1 MKNLA
6 LLLLLVWMPTLAS
19 AQVLYGT
26 LVGNVTDQTGAPI
39 PSAKVEALNTLTGQL
54 KSAATDDRGAYFFND
69 LQTGTYKV
77 TIASPAFG
85 KMQQDNLRVNAN
97 TTVRFD
103 AAMSVAGVNES
114 VTVAD
119 NASVLK
125 TDKADVSAQLSRQQV
140 TELPIGAGRNFQ
152 NLYRTIPGFS
162 PPADAH
168 SDAGNPQRSLISNV
182 NGVSYSNSNTK
193 LDGAVISYPWLP
205 HITAYIPPAEAIET
219 VNIVTNA
226 YDAEQGMAGGAVVN
240 VQIKSGTND
249 FHGSGH
255 IFHTNSKMKA
265 RPFFFFENRLPKNI
279 LNQWGGTFGGPI
291 VKNKLFFFANWERTT
306 RRQYA
311 FAFRTV
317 PTDALK
323 AGDFSG
329 TGVTVHDPT
338 SVAPSANGVGRLPF
352 PNNRIPVSSFDPASR
367 TLLGLV
373 PAPNQSL
380 TINNNYLATGTYAFN
395 RDNADFKVNYN
406 ATEKASM
413 FVRYSYSPS
422 NIFDPPSLGAVGG
435 DALNGGQPGTAPGL
449 IQTASV
455 GGTYTLSAR
464 LLFDGNIG
472 FTRQRLGAQNVDIDK
487 NYGLDDLKIPGT
499 NGAERLQG
507 GYPRFNISGFSALGN
522 PNVSNP
528 FLFRDHQY
536 TVTANLG
543 YVRGAHSFRFGYDYQ
558 YLTINHFQPQ
568 AAFGPR
574 GGFNFTGGLTAL
586 NGGAAPNLYNGFA
599 DFTLGIAQAL
609 GKDVQ
614 YLNPAT
620 VRMPSHGFYARDQWQ
635 VNRKLTVNYGVRYEI
650 YPFGK
655 RDHTGFGRYDVA
667 TDRVIVGGLGG
678 NPTNSGVDVGKGQ
691 WAPRLGVSYRLNDK
705 TVIRAGFGLSVDPN
719 SFRQMRDAYPA
730 TISSQFSGATPFQA
744 AGTLRTGIPIVQ
756 GPDLSSPT
764 LILPPSLQTT
774 TYPLKIDRGYI
785 RSYNI
790 TIQREV
796 GAGVNIQAG
805 YVTTKSIR
813 QFNNLNLNWSP
824 PGGGN
829 AGRQLFGTVGRIG
842 TINFYTPFKDSNY
855 DSLQTTVVKRF
866 ASSASNIGVAYT
878 WSKAINYADNSES
891 SITWNQVSIHERNRA
906 LAGYDR
912 PHNVAVYGNYEVPFG
927 RGQKYLTSGLGGK
940 LMGGWQLNGIFTA
953 ASGTPFTVGS
963 NGASLNAV
971 GNAQT
976 ADQVKSVVDKPKAVG
991 RGVSWFDPTA
1001 FAPITSVR
1009 YGSTGR
1015 NLLRGPGRLNMDA
1028 SVFRN
1033 FKLKE
1038 KVTMQFRFEAFNVSN
1053 TPQFGGP
1060 GTDASSPTRNA
1071 DGSIRALNN
1080 FTEVTSAVNER
1091 QLRFAFKFFF

>member
-1 MKNLA
+1 MKNFLIVVLLA
-6 LLLLLVWMPTLAS
+6 LVPTIAP

-39 PSAKVEALNTLTGQL
+39 PNARVEAFNTSNGQL
-54 KSAATDDRGAYFFND
+54 KSATTDDRGAYFFND

-77 TIASPAFG
+77 TIASAAFG
-85 KMQQDNLRVNAN
+85 KMQQDNMRINAN

-103 AAMSVAGVNES
+103 AAMSVAAVNDS

-125 TDKADVSAQLSRQQV
+125 TDKADVSAQLARQQI
-140 TELPIGAGRNFQ
+140 TDLPIGAGRNFQ
-152 NLYRTIPGFS
+152 NLYKTIPGFS

-168 SDAGNPQRSLISNV
+168 SDAGNPQRSMVSNV

-219 VNIVTNA
+219 VNIVTNS

-255 IFHTNSKMKA
+255 WFHTNSAMKA

-279 LNQWGGTFGGPI
+279 FNQWGGTFGGPI
-291 VKNKLFFFANWERTT
+291 KKNKLFFFANWERTT

-317 PTDALK
+317 PTGVLK
-323 AGDFSG
+323 GGDFSATGVNIFDPG
-329 TGVTVHDPT
+329 TGN
-338 SVAPSANGVGRLPF
+338 ANGTAREVF
-352 PNNRIPVSSFDPASR
+352 PGNRIPLSRFDPAAR
-367 TLLGLV
+367 TMLGLA
-373 PAPNQSL
+373 PAPNQAL
-380 TINNNYLATGTYAFN
+380 TINNNYLATGTYKFN

-406 ATEKASM
+406 PTDKSSL

-422 NIFDPPSLGAVGG
+422 DIFDPPSLGAAGG
-435 DALNGGQPGTAPGL
+435 DALAGGQPGSAPGL
-449 IQTASV
+449 IQTASI

-464 LLFDGNIG
+464 LLFDGNVG

-499 NGAERLQG
+499 NGADRLQG

-528 FLFRDHQY
+528 FLFRDQQY

-586 NGGAAPNLYNGFA
+586 NGGAAPNLYNGLA
-599 DFTLGIAQAL
+599 DFSLGLAQAM

-620 VRMPSHGFYARDQWQ
+620 VRMPSHGLYARDQWQ
-635 VNRKLTVNYGVRYEI
+635 VSRKFTLNYGIRYEV

-667 TDRVIVGGLGG
+667 TDRVIIGGLGS
-678 NPTNSGVDVGKGQ
+678 NPANSGVDAGHGQ
-691 WAPRLGVSYRLNDK
+691 FAPRLGGAYRLNEK
-705 TVIRAGFGLSVDPN
+705 TVIRAGFGISIDPN
-719 SFRQMRDAYPA
+719 NFRQMRDAYPA
-730 TISSQFSGATPFQA
+730 TISSQFSGASSFQA
-744 AGTLRTGIPIVQ
+744 YGSLRTGIPIVQ

-764 LILPPSLQTT
+764 LILPPALQTT
-774 TYPLKIDRGYI
+774 TYPLKINRGYI

-805 YVTTKSIR
+805 YVTTKSVR
-813 QFNNLNLNWSP
+813 QFSNLNLNWSP

-855 DSLQTTVVKRF
+855 DSLQSTIVKRF
-866 ASSASNIGVAYT
+866 SGSASNIGVAYT
-878 WSKAINYADNSES
+878 WSKAINFADNSENGL
-891 SITWNQVSIHERNRA
+891 TWNQVSIYDRNRA

-912 PHNVAVYGNYEVPFG
+912 THNLSVYGNYELPFG
-927 RGQKYLTSGLGGK
+927 KGQAHVTSGIGSK
-940 LMGGWQLNGIFTA
+940 LLGGWQLNGLFTA
-953 ASGTPFTVGS
+953 QSGTPFTVGS

-971 GNAQT
+971 SNTQT
-976 ADQVKSVVDKPKAVG
+976 ADQVKSTVDKIYGVG
-991 RGVSWFDPTA
+991 RGASWFDPYA
-1001 FAPITSVR
+1001 FAPVTRVG

-1015 NLLRGPGRLNMDA
+1015 NLIRGPGRVNLDA

-1033 FKLKE
+1033 FKVKE
-1038 KVTMQFRFEAFNVSN
+1038 KVTMQFRMEAFGVTN
-1053 TPQFGGP
+1053 TPQFGNP
-1060 GTDASSPTRNA
+1060 GADASTPTRNA
-1071 DGSIRALNN
+1071 DGTIRALNN
-1080 FTEVTSAVNER
+1080 YTEVSSAIGER
-1091 QLRFAFKFFF
+1091 QLRFAVKILF

>member
-1 MKNLA
+1 MRNLA
-6 LLLLLVWMPTLAS
+6 LLLLLSWMPTLAS

-26 LVGNVTDQTGAPI
+26 LLGNVTDQTGAPI
-39 PSAKVEALNTLTGQL
+39 PNAKVEALNTLTGQL
-54 KSAATDDRGAYFFND
+54 KSSATDDRGAYFFND

-85 KMQQDNLRVNAN
+85 KMQQDNLRINAN

-114 VTVAD
+114 VTVAAT
-119 NASVLK
+119 ASVLK

-140 TELPIGAGRNFQ
+140 TDLPMGAGRNFQ
-152 NLYRTIPGFS
+152 SLYRTIPGFS
-162 PPADAH
+162 PPAEAH
-168 SDAGNPQRSLISNV
+168 SDAGNPQRSLVSNV
-182 NGVSYSNSNTK
+182 NGVSFSNSNTK

-255 IFHTNSKMKA
+255 WFHTNSKMRA

-291 VKNKLFFFANWERTT
+291 KKNKLFFFANWERTT
-306 RRQYA
+306 RRQFA

-323 AGDFSG
+323 AGNFDGS
-329 TGVTVHDPT
+329 GVTVFDPST
-338 SVAPSANGVGRLPF
+338 GTATGTGRTPF
-352 PNNRIPVSSFDPASR
+352 PNNRIPVSSFDSASR

-373 PAPNQSL
+373 PAPNQPG
-380 TINNNYLATGTYAFN
+380 TINSNFLATGTYAFN

-406 ATEKASM
+406 PTEKASM

-435 DALNGGQPGTAPGL
+435 DALTGGQPGTAPGL
-449 IQTASV
+449 VQTASV

-464 LLFDGNIG
+464 MLFDGNVG
-472 FTRQRLGAQNVDIDK
+472 FTRQRLGAQNVDIDR
-487 NYGLDDLKIPGT
+487 NFGLDDLKIPGT
-499 NGAERLQG
+499 NGSDRLQG
-507 GYPRFNISGFSALGN
+507 GYPRFNIVGFSALGN

-528 FLFRDHQY
+528 FLFRDHQF

-543 YVRGAHSFRFGYDYQ
+543 YIRGAHSFRFGYDYQ

-574 GGFNFTGGLTAL
+574 GGFNFNGQLTAL
-586 NGGAAPNLYNGFA
+586 NGGAAPNLYNSFG
-599 DFTLGIAQAL
+599 DFVLGQANGL

-620 VRMPSHGFYARDQWQ
+620 VRMPSHGFYARDNWQ
-635 VNRKLTVNYGVRYEI
+635 VNRKLTVNYGIRYEI
-650 YPFGK
+650 YPFGR
-655 RDHTGFGRYDVA
+655 RDNSGFGRYDVA

-691 WAPRLGVSYRLNDK
+691 LAPRLGLAYRLNDK
-705 TVIRAGFGLSVDPN
+705 TVVRVGFGISIDPN

-730 TISSQFSGATPFQA
+730 TISSQFIAPSFQA
-744 AGTLRTGIPIVQ
+744 AGTLRTGIPVVQ
-756 GPDLSSPT
+756 GPDPRAGI
-764 LILPPSLQTT
+764 LILPPALQTT
-774 TYPLKIDRGYI
+774 TYPLKINRGYI
-785 RSYNI
+785 RSYNV
-790 TIQREV
+790 TVQREV

-805 YVTTKSIR
+805 YVTTKSVR

-829 AGRQLFGTVGRIG
+829 TGRQLFGNVGRIG
-842 TINFYTPFKDSNY
+842 TINFFTPFRDSTY
-855 DSLQTTVVKRF
+855 DSLQTQIVKRF
-866 ASSASNIGVAYT
+866 ASSGSNLGVAYT
-878 WSKAINYADNSES
+878 WSKAMNYADNSES
-891 SITWNQVSIHERNRA
+891 GITWNQVSIHERNRA
-906 LAGYDR
+906 LAGFDR
-912 PHNVAVYGNYEVPFG
+912 PHNLAIYGNYEIPFG
-927 RGQKYLTSGLGGK
+927 KGQAHFTSGMASK
-940 LMGGWQLNGIFTA
+940 LLGGWQLNGIFTA
-953 ASGTPFTVGS
+953 LSGNPFTVGS
-963 NGASLNAV
+963 SGASLNAP
-971 GNAQT
+971 GNGQT
-976 ADQVKSVVDKPKAVG
+976 ADQVKSTVDLPKGVG
-991 RGVSWFDPTA
+991 RGASWFDPTA
-1001 FAPITSVR
+1001 FLPITDVR

-1015 NLLRGPGRLNMDA
+1015 NILRGPGRLNLDA

-1033 FKLKE
+1033 FRVKE
-1038 KVTMQFRFEAFNVSN
+1038 KVTMQFRLEAFGVTN
-1053 TPQFGGP
+1053 TPQFGNP
-1060 GTDASSPTRNA
+1060 GADASSPSRNA

-1080 FTEVTSAVNER
+1080 FTEVTSAVGER
-1091 QLRFAFKFFF
+1091 QLRFAVKIFF

>member
-6 LLLLLVWMPTLAS
+6 LLLLLAWMPTLAS

-39 PSAKVEALNTLTGQL
+39 PNAKVEALNTLTGQL

-69 LQTGTYKV
+69 LQTGVYKV

-85 KMQQDNLRVNAN
+85 KMQQDNLGINAN

-114 VTVAD
+114 VTVAAT
-119 NASVLK
+119 ASMLK

-140 TELPIGAGRNFQ
+140 TDLPMGAGRNFQ
-152 NLYRTIPGFS
+152 SLYRTIPGFS
-162 PPADAH
+162 PPAEAH
-168 SDAGNPQRSLISNV
+168 SDAGNPQRSLVSNV
-182 NGVSYSNSNTK
+182 NGVSFSNSNTK

-255 IFHTNSKMKA
+255 WFHTNSKMRA

-291 VKNKLFFFANWERTT
+291 KKNKLFFFANWERTT
-306 RRQYA
+306 RRQFA

-323 AGDFSG
+323 AGNFDGS
-329 TGVTVHDPT
+329 GVTVFDPST
-338 SVAPSANGVGRLPF
+338 GTATGTGRTPF
-352 PNNRIPVSSFDPASR
+352 PNNRIPVSSFDSASR

-373 PAPNQSL
+373 PAPNQPG
-380 TINNNYLATGTYAFN
+380 TINSNFLATGTYAFN

-435 DALNGGQPGTAPGL
+435 DALTGGQPGTAPGL

-464 LLFDGNIG
+464 MLFDGNVG
-472 FTRQRLGAQNVDIDK
+472 FTRQRLGAQNVDIDR
-487 NYGLDDLKIPGT
+487 NFGLDDLKIPGT
-499 NGAERLQG
+499 NGSDRLQG
-507 GYPRFNISGFSALGN
+507 GYPRFNIVGFSALGN

-528 FLFRDHQY
+528 FLFRDHQF

-543 YVRGAHSFRFGYDYQ
+543 YIRGAHSFRFGYDYQ

-574 GGFNFTGGLTAL
+574 GGFNFNGQLTAL
-586 NGGAAPNLYNGFA
+586 NGGAAPNLYNSFG
-599 DFTLGIAQAL
+599 DFVLGQANGL

-620 VRMPSHGFYARDQWQ
+620 VRMPSHGFYARDNWQ
-635 VNRKLTVNYGVRYEI
+635 VNRKLTVNYGIRYEI
-650 YPFGK
+650 YPFGR
-655 RDHTGFGRYDVA
+655 RDNSGFGRYDVA

-691 WAPRLGVSYRLNDK
+691 LAPRLGLAYRLNDK
-705 TVIRAGFGLSVDPN
+705 TVVRVGFGISIDPN

-730 TISSQFSGATPFQA
+730 TISSQFIAPSFQA
-744 AGTLRTGIPIVQ
+744 AGTLRTGIPVVQ
-756 GPDLSSPT
+756 GPDPRAGI
-764 LILPPSLQTT
+764 LILPPALQTT
-774 TYPLKIDRGYI
+774 TYPLKINRGYI
-785 RSYNI
+785 RSYNV
-790 TIQREV
+790 TVQREV

-805 YVTTKSIR
+805 YVTTKSVR

-829 AGRQLFGTVGRIG
+829 TGRQLFGNVGRIG
-842 TINFYTPFKDSNY
+842 TINFFTPFRDSTY
-855 DSLQTTVVKRF
+855 DSLQTQIVKRF
-866 ASSASNIGVAYT
+866 ASSGSNLGVAYT
-878 WSKAINYADNSES
+878 WSKAMNYADNSES
-891 SITWNQVSIHERNRA
+891 GITWNQVSIHERNRA
-906 LAGYDR
+906 LAGFDR
-912 PHNVAVYGNYEVPFG
+912 PHNLAIYGNYEIPFG
-927 RGQKYLTSGLGGK
+927 KGQAHFTSGMASK
-940 LMGGWQLNGIFTA
+940 LLGGWQLNGIFTA
-953 ASGTPFTVGS
+953 LSGNPFTVGS
-963 NGASLNAV
+963 SGASLNAP
-971 GNAQT
+971 GNGQT
-976 ADQVKSVVDKPKAVG
+976 ADQVKSTVDLPKGVG
-991 RGVSWFDPTA
+991 RGASWFDPTA
-1001 FAPITSVR
+1001 FLPITEVR

-1015 NLLRGPGRLNMDA
+1015 NILRGPGRLNLDA

-1033 FKLKE
+1033 FRVKE
-1038 KVTMQFRFEAFNVSN
+1038 KVTMQFRLEAFGVTN
-1053 TPQFGGP
+1053 TPQFGNP
-1060 GTDASSPTRNA
+1060 GADASSPSRNA

-1080 FTEVTSAVNER
+1080 FTEVTSAVGER
-1091 QLRFAFKFFF
+1091 QLRFAVKIFF

>member
-6 LLLLLVWMPTLAS
+6 LLLLLAWMPTLAS

-39 PSAKVEALNTLTGQL
+39 PNAKVEALNTLTGQL

-69 LQTGTYKV
+69 LQTGVYKV

-85 KMQQDNLRVNAN
+85 KMQQDNLGINAN

-114 VTVAD
+114 VTVAAT
-119 NASVLK
+119 ASMLK

-140 TELPIGAGRNFQ
+140 TDLPMGAGRNFQ
-152 NLYRTIPGFS
+152 SLYRTIPGFS
-162 PPADAH
+162 PPAEAH
-168 SDAGNPQRSLISNV
+168 SDAGNPQRSLVSNV
-182 NGVSYSNSNTK
+182 NGVSFSNSNTK

-255 IFHTNSKMKA
+255 WFHTNSKMRA

-291 VKNKLFFFANWERTT
+291 KKNKLFFFANWERTT
-306 RRQYA
+306 RRQFA

-323 AGDFSG
+323 AGNFDGS
-329 TGVTVHDPT
+329 GVTVFDPST
-338 SVAPSANGVGRLPF
+338 GTATGTGRTPF
-352 PNNRIPVSSFDPASR
+352 PNNRIPVSSFDSASR

-373 PAPNQSL
+373 PAPNQPG
-380 TINNNYLATGTYAFN
+380 TINSNFLATGTYAFN

-435 DALNGGQPGTAPGL
+435 DALTGGQPGTAPGL

-464 LLFDGNIG
+464 MLFDGNVG
-472 FTRQRLGAQNVDIDK
+472 FTRQRLGAQNVDIDR
-487 NYGLDDLKIPGT
+487 NFGLDDLKIPGT
-499 NGAERLQG
+499 NGSDRLQG
-507 GYPRFNISGFSALGN
+507 GYPRFNIVGFSALGN

-528 FLFRDHQY
+528 FLFRDHQF

-543 YVRGAHSFRFGYDYQ
+543 YIRGAHSFRFGYDYQ

-574 GGFNFTGGLTAL
+574 GGFNFNGQLTAL
-586 NGGAAPNLYNGFA
+586 NGGAAPNLYNSFG
-599 DFTLGIAQAL
+599 DFVLGQANGL

-620 VRMPSHGFYARDQWQ
+620 VRMPSHGFYARDNWQ
-635 VNRKLTVNYGVRYEI
+635 VNRKLTVNYGIRYEI
-650 YPFGK
+650 YPFGR
-655 RDHTGFGRYDVA
+655 RDNSGFGRYDVA

-691 WAPRLGVSYRLNDK
+691 LAPRLGLAYRLNDK
-705 TVIRAGFGLSVDPN
+705 TVVRVGFGISIDPN

-730 TISSQFSGATPFQA
+730 TISSQFIAPSFQA
-744 AGTLRTGIPIVQ
+744 AGTLRTGIPVVQ
-756 GPDLSSPT
+756 GPDPRAGI
-764 LILPPSLQTT
+764 LILPPALQTT
-774 TYPLKIDRGYI
+774 TYPLKINRGYI

-790 TIQREV
+790 TVQREV

-805 YVTTKSIR
+805 YVTTKSVR

-829 AGRQLFGTVGRIG
+829 TGRQLFGNVGRIG
-842 TINFYTPFKDSNY
+842 TINFFTPFRDSTY
-855 DSLQTTVVKRF
+855 DSLQTQIVKRF
-866 ASSASNIGVAYT
+866 ASSGSTLGVAYT
-878 WSKAINYADNSES
+878 WSKAMNYADNSES
-891 SITWNQVSIHERNRA
+891 GITWNQVSIHERNRA
-906 LAGYDR
+906 LAGFDR
-912 PHNVAVYGNYEVPFG
+912 PHNLAIYGNYEIPFG
-927 RGQKYLTSGLGGK
+927 KGQAHFTSGMASK
-940 LMGGWQLNGIFTA
+940 LLGGWQLNGIFTA
-953 ASGTPFTVGS
+953 LSGNPFTVGS
-963 NGASLNAV
+963 SGASLNAP
-971 GNAQT
+971 GNGQT
-976 ADQVKSVVDKPKAVG
+976 ADQVKSTVDLPKGVG
-991 RGVSWFDPTA
+991 RGASWFDPTA
-1001 FAPITSVR
+1001 FLPITEVR

-1015 NLLRGPGRLNMDA
+1015 NILRGPGRLNLDA

-1033 FKLKE
+1033 FRVKE
-1038 KVTMQFRFEAFNVSN
+1038 KVTMQFRLEAFGVTN
-1053 TPQFGGP
+1053 TPQFGNP
-1060 GTDASSPTRNA
+1060 GADASSPSRNA

-1080 FTEVTSAVNER
+1080 FTEVTSAVGER
-1091 QLRFAFKFFF
+1091 QLRFAVKIFF

>member
-1 MKNLA
+1 MKNLVVV
-6 LLLLLVWMPTLAS
+6 LLLALMPTIAP

-39 PSAKVEALNTLTGQL
+39 PNAKVEALNTSTGQL
-54 KSAATDDRGAYFFND
+54 KNASTDDRGAYNFND
-69 LQTGTYKV
+69 LQTGIYRV
-77 TIASPAFG
+77 TISTPAFG
-85 KMQQDNLRVNAN
+85 KMQQENLRINAN

-103 AAMSVAGVNES
+103 AAMSVAAVNES

-125 TDKADVSAQLSRQQV
+125 TDKADVSAQISRQQV
-140 TELPIGAGRNFQ
+140 TDLPVGSGRNFQ
-152 NLYRTIPGFS
+152 NLYKTLPGFS
-162 PPADAH
+162 PPSEAH
-168 SDAGNPQRSLISNV
+168 SDAGNPQRSMTTNV
-182 NGVSYSNSNTK
+182 NGVSYSTSNTK

-219 VNIVTNA
+219 VNIVTNGF
-226 YDAEQGMAGGAVVN
+226 DAEQGMAGGAVVN

-255 IFHTNSKMKA
+255 WFHTNSQMKA

-291 VKNKLFFFANWERTT
+291 KKNKLFFFANWERTT

-323 AGDFSG
+323 NGDFSATGVNIFDPG
-329 TGVTVHDPT
+329 TG
-338 SVAPSANGVGRLPF
+338 AANGTGRQMF
-352 PNNRIPVSSFDPASR
+352 PGNRIPLSSFDPAAR
-367 TLLGLV
+367 TMLGLV
-373 PAPNQSL
+373 PAPNQGL

-406 ATEKASM
+406 ATDKASM

-422 NIFDPPSLGAVGG
+422 DIFDPPSLGAAGG
-435 DALNGGQPGTAPGL
+435 DALAGGQPGFAPGL

-455 GGTYTLSAR
+455 GGTYTLSSR
-464 LLFDGNIG
+464 LLFDGNVG
-472 FTRQRLGAQNVDIDK
+472 FTRQRLGAQNIDIDK
-487 NYGLDDLKIPGT
+487 NFGLDDLKIPGT
-499 NGAERLQG
+499 NGADRLQG
-507 GYPRFNISGFSALGN
+507 GYPRFAITGFSSLGN

-536 TVTANLG
+536 TVSANLG
-543 YVRGAHSFRFGYDYQ
+543 YVRGSHSFRFGYDYQ

-574 GGFNFTGGLTAL
+574 GGFNFTGGSTAL
-586 NGGAAPNLYNGFA
+586 NGGPAPNLYNSLA
-599 DFTLGIAQAL
+599 DFSLGLANAM

-635 VNRKLTVNYGVRYEI
+635 VNRKLTLNYGVRYEI
-650 YPFGK
+650 YPFAT

-667 TDRVIVGGLGG
+667 SDRVIIGGLGG
-678 NPTNSGVDVGKGQ
+678 NPRNSGVDVGNGQ
-691 WAPRLGVSYRLNDK
+691 FAPRFGAAYRLNDK
-705 TVIRAGFGLSVDPN
+705 TVIRAGFGISIDPN

-730 TISSQFSGATPFQA
+730 TISSQFTAPNTFQA
-744 AGTLRTGIPIVQ
+744 AGNLRTGIPVVQ

-764 LILPPSLQTT
+764 LILPPALQTT

-790 TIQREV
+790 TVQREV
-796 GAGVNIQAG
+796 GAGVNVQAG

-813 QFNNLNLNWSP
+813 QFSNLNLNWAA
-824 PGGGN
+824 PGTGA

-855 DSLQTTVVKRF
+855 DSLQTVIVKRF
-866 ASSASNIGVAYT
+866 AGSASNLGVSYT
-878 WSKAINYADNSES
+878 WSKAINYADQSDS
-891 SITWNQVSIHERNRA
+891 GLTWNMVSIHERNRA

-912 PHNVAVYGNYEVPFG
+912 PHNLSIYGNYELPFG
-927 RGQKYLTSGLGGK
+927 KGKTYGTSGPANWL
-940 LMGGWQLNGIFTA
+940 LGGWQLNGIFTA
-953 ASGTPFTVGS
+953 QSGNPFNVGS
-963 NGASLNAV
+963 NATSLNAP
-971 GNAQT
+971 GNSQT
-976 ADQVKSVVDKPKAVG
+976 ADQVKTTVDKPKNVG
-991 RGVSWFDPTA
+991 RGVSWFDPMA
-1001 FAPITSVR
+1001 FVPITTAR
-1009 YGSTGR
+1009 FGNTGR
-1015 NLLRGPGRLNMDA
+1015 NILRGPGRLNLDA

-1033 FKLKE
+1033 FRVKE
-1038 KVTMQFRFEAFNVSN
+1038 KLTMQFRMEAFGVTN
-1053 TPQFGGP
+1053 TPQFGNP
-1060 GTDASSPTRNA
+1060 GADASTATRNA

-1080 FTEVTSAVNER
+1080 FTEVSSAVGER
-1091 QLRFAFKFFF
+1091 QLRFAVKFIF

>member
-1 MKNLA
+1 
-6 LLLLLVWMPTLAS
+6 
-19 AQVLYGT
+19 
-26 LVGNVTDQTGAPI
+26 
-39 PSAKVEALNTLTGQL
+39 
-54 KSAATDDRGAYFFND
+54 
-69 LQTGTYKV
+69 
-77 TIASPAFG
+77 
-85 KMQQDNLRVNAN
+85 
-97 TTVRFD
+97 
-103 AAMSVAGVNES
+103 
-114 VTVAD
+114 
-119 NASVLK
+119 
-125 TDKADVSAQLSRQQV
+125 
-140 TELPIGAGRNFQ
+140 
-152 NLYRTIPGFS
+152 
-162 PPADAH
+162 
-168 SDAGNPQRSLISNV
+168 
-182 NGVSYSNSNTK
+182 
-193 LDGAVISYPWLP
+193 
-205 HITAYIPPAEAIET
+205 
-219 VNIVTNA
+219 
-226 YDAEQGMAGGAVVN
+226 
-240 VQIKSGTND
+240 
-249 FHGSGH
+249 
-255 IFHTNSKMKA
+255 MKA

-291 VKNKLFFFANWERTT
+291 KKNKLFFFANWERTT
-306 RRQYA
+306 RRQ
-311 FAFRTV
+311 FAFNFRTIA
-317 PTDALK
+317 TDALK
-323 AGDFSG
+323 GGDYGAS
-329 TGVTVHDPT
+329 GVTIFDPS
-338 SVAPSANGVGRLPF
+338 SVPASANGVGRLPF
-352 PNNRIPVSSFDPASR
+352 PNNRIPLSSFDPAAR
-367 TLLGLV
+367 TMLGLL
-373 PAPNQSL
+373 PAPNQPG

-406 ATEKASM
+406 ATDKASM

-422 NIFDPPSLGAVGG
+422 NIFDPPSLGAAGG
-435 DALNGGQPGTAPGL
+435 DALTGGQPGTAPGL

-455 GGTYTLSAR
+455 GGTYTLSSR
-464 LLFDGNIG
+464 LLFDGNVG

-487 NYGLDDLKIPGT
+487 NFGLDDLRIPGT
-499 NGAERLQG
+499 NGSDRLQG
-507 GYPRFNISGFSALGN
+507 GYPRFNIVGFSALGN

-574 GGFNFTGGLTAL
+574 GGFNFTGGLSAL
-586 NGGAAPNLYNGFA
+586 NGGAAPNLYNSLA
-599 DFTLGIAQAL
+599 DFSLGIAQAL

-620 VRMPSHGFYARDQWQ
+620 VRMPSHGFYARDNWQ
-635 VNRKLTVNYGVRYEI
+635 VNRKLTINYGIRYEI

-691 WAPRLGVSYRLNDK
+691 WAPRLGIAYRLDDK
-705 TVIRAGFGLSVDPN
+705 TVIRAGFGISIDPN
-719 SFRQMRDAYPA
+719 NFRQMRDAYPA
-730 TISSQFSGATPFQA
+730 TISSQFTGATTFQS
-744 AGTLRTGIPIVQ
+744 AGTLRTGIPVVQ

-764 LILPPSLQTT
+764 LILPPALQTT
-774 TYPLKIDRGYI
+774 TYPLKINRGYI

-790 TIQREV
+790 TIQREL

-813 QFNNLNLNWSP
+813 QFSNLNLNWAP
-824 PGGGN
+824 PGTGN

-842 TINFYTPFKDSNY
+842 TINFFTPFKDSNY

-866 ASSASNIGVAYT
+866 ASSASNLGLAYT

-891 SITWNQVSIHERNRA
+891 GLTWNQVSIHERNRA

-912 PHNVAVYGNYEVPFG
+912 PHNIAVYGNYEVPFG
-927 RGQKYLTSGLGGK
+927 KGQKYLTSGVASK

-953 ASGTPFTVGS
+953 ASGQPFTVTS

-971 GNAQT
+971 ANAQT
-976 ADQVKSVVDKPKAVG
+976 ADQVKSTVDMPRGVG
-991 RGVSWFDPTA
+991 RGASWFDPTA
-1001 FAPITSVR
+1001 FAPITTVR

-1015 NLLRGPGRLNMDA
+1015 NILRAPGRVNLDA
-1028 SVFRN
+1028 SLFRN
-1033 FKLKE
+1033 FRVME

-1053 TPQFGGP
+1053 TPQFNPP
-1060 GTDASSPTRNA
+1060 GADVSSPTRNP

>member
-1 MKNLA
+1 MRNLA
-6 LLLLLVWMPTLAS
+6 LLLLLSWMPTLAS

-26 LVGNVTDQTGAPI
+26 LLGNVTDQTGAPI
-39 PSAKVEALNTLTGQL
+39 PNAKVEALNTLTGQL
-54 KSAATDDRGAYFFND
+54 KSSATDDRGAYFFND

-85 KMQQDNLRVNAN
+85 KMQQDNLRINAN

-114 VTVAD
+114 VTVAAT
-119 NASVLK
+119 ASVLK

-140 TELPIGAGRNFQ
+140 TDLPMGAGRNFQ
-152 NLYRTIPGFS
+152 SLYRTIPGFS
-162 PPADAH
+162 PPAEAH
-168 SDAGNPQRSLISNV
+168 SDAGNPQRSLVSNV
-182 NGVSYSNSNTK
+182 NGVSFSNSNTK

-255 IFHTNSKMKA
+255 WFHTNSKMRA

-291 VKNKLFFFANWERTT
+291 KKNKLFFFANWERTT
-306 RRQYA
+306 RRQFA

-323 AGDFSG
+323 AGNFDGS
-329 TGVTVHDPT
+329 GVTVFDPST
-338 SVAPSANGVGRLPF
+338 GTATGTGRTPF
-352 PNNRIPVSSFDPASR
+352 PNNRIPVSSFDSASR

-373 PAPNQSL
+373 PAPNQPG
-380 TINNNYLATGTYAFN
+380 TINSNFLATGTYAFN

-406 ATEKASM
+406 PTEKASM

-435 DALNGGQPGTAPGL
+435 DALTGGQPGTAPGL

-464 LLFDGNIG
+464 MLFDGNVG
-472 FTRQRLGAQNVDIDK
+472 FTRQRLGAQNVDIDR

-499 NGAERLQG
+499 NGSDRLQG
-507 GYPRFNISGFSALGN
+507 GYPRFNIVGFSALGN

-528 FLFRDHQY
+528 FLFRDHQF

-543 YVRGAHSFRFGYDYQ
+543 YIRGAHSFRFGYDYQ

-574 GGFNFTGGLTAL
+574 GGFNFNGQLTAL
-586 NGGAAPNLYNGFA
+586 NGGAAPNLYNSFG
-599 DFTLGIAQAL
+599 DFVLGQANGL

-620 VRMPSHGFYARDQWQ
+620 VRMPSHGFYARDNWQ
-635 VNRKLTVNYGVRYEI
+635 VNRKLTVNYGIRYEI
-650 YPFGK
+650 YPFGR
-655 RDHTGFGRYDVA
+655 RDNSGFGRYDVA

-691 WAPRLGVSYRLNDK
+691 LAPRLGLAYRLNDK
-705 TVIRAGFGLSVDPN
+705 TVVRVGFGISIDPN

-730 TISSQFSGATPFQA
+730 TISSQFIAPSFQA
-744 AGTLRTGIPIVQ
+744 AGTLRTGIPVVQ
-756 GPDLSSPT
+756 GPDPRAGT
-764 LILPPSLQTT
+764 LILPPALQTT
-774 TYPLKIDRGYI
+774 TYPLKINRGYI
-785 RSYNI
+785 RSYNV
-790 TIQREV
+790 TLQREV

-805 YVTTKSIR
+805 YVTTKSVR

-829 AGRQLFGTVGRIG
+829 TGRQLFGNVGRIG
-842 TINFYTPFKDSNY
+842 TINFFTPFRDSTY
-855 DSLQTTVVKRF
+855 DSLQTQIVKRF
-866 ASSASNIGVAYT
+866 ASSGSNLGVAYT
-878 WSKAINYADNSES
+878 WSKAMNFADNSES
-891 SITWNQVSIHERNRA
+891 GITWNQVSIHERNRA
-906 LAGYDR
+906 LAGFDR
-912 PHNVAVYGNYEVPFG
+912 PHNLAIYGNYEIPFG
-927 RGQKYLTSGLGGK
+927 KGQAHFTSGMASK
-940 LMGGWQLNGIFTA
+940 LLGGWQLNGIFTA
-953 ASGTPFTVGS
+953 LSGNPFTVGS
-963 NGASLNAV
+963 SGASLNAP
-971 GNAQT
+971 GNGQT
-976 ADQVKSVVDKPKAVG
+976 ADQVKSTVDLPKGVG
-991 RGVSWFDPTA
+991 RGASWFDPTA
-1001 FAPITSVR
+1001 FLPITDVR

-1015 NLLRGPGRLNMDA
+1015 NILRGPGRLNLDA

-1033 FKLKE
+1033 FRVKE
-1038 KVTMQFRFEAFNVSN
+1038 KVTMQFRLEAFGVTN
-1053 TPQFGGP
+1053 TPQFGNP
-1060 GTDASSPTRNA
+1060 GADASSPSRNA

-1080 FTEVTSAVNER
+1080 FTEVTSAVGER
-1091 QLRFAFKFFF
+1091 QLRFAVKIFF

>member
-1 MKNLA
+1 MRNLA
-6 LLLLLVWMPTLAS
+6 LLLLLSWMPTLAS

-26 LVGNVTDQTGAPI
+26 LLGNVTDQTGAPI
-39 PSAKVEALNTLTGQL
+39 PNAKVEALNTLTGQL
-54 KSAATDDRGAYFFND
+54 KSSATDDRGAYFFND

-85 KMQQDNLRVNAN
+85 KMQQDNLRINAN

-114 VTVAD
+114 VTVAAT
-119 NASVLK
+119 ASVLK

-140 TELPIGAGRNFQ
+140 TDLPMGAGRNFQ
-152 NLYRTIPGFS
+152 SLYRTIPGFS
-162 PPADAH
+162 PPAEAH
-168 SDAGNPQRSLISNV
+168 SDAGNPQRSLVSNV
-182 NGVSYSNSNTK
+182 NGVSFSNSNTK

-255 IFHTNSKMKA
+255 WFHTNSKMRA

-291 VKNKLFFFANWERTT
+291 KKNKLFFFANWERTT
-306 RRQYA
+306 RRQFA

-323 AGDFSG
+323 AGNFDGS
-329 TGVTVHDPT
+329 GVTVFDPST
-338 SVAPSANGVGRLPF
+338 GTATGTGRTPF
-352 PNNRIPVSSFDPASR
+352 PNNRIPVSSFDSASR

-373 PAPNQSL
+373 PAPNQPG
-380 TINNNYLATGTYAFN
+380 TINSNFLATGTYAFN

-406 ATEKASM
+406 PTEKASM

-435 DALNGGQPGTAPGL
+435 DALTGGQPGTAPGL
-449 IQTASV
+449 VQTASV

-464 LLFDGNIG
+464 MLFDGNVG
-472 FTRQRLGAQNVDIDK
+472 FTRQRLGAQNVDIDR

-499 NGAERLQG
+499 NGSDRLQG
-507 GYPRFNISGFSALGN
+507 GYPRFNIVGFSALGN

-528 FLFRDHQY
+528 FLFRDHQF

-543 YVRGAHSFRFGYDYQ
+543 YIRGAHSFRFGYDYQ

-574 GGFNFTGGLTAL
+574 GGFNFNGQLTAL
-586 NGGAAPNLYNGFA
+586 NGGAAPNLYNSFG
-599 DFTLGIAQAL
+599 DFVLGQANGL

-620 VRMPSHGFYARDQWQ
+620 VRMPSHGFYARDNWQ
-635 VNRKLTVNYGVRYEI
+635 VNRKLTVNYGIRYEI
-650 YPFGK
+650 YPFGR
-655 RDHTGFGRYDVA
+655 RDNSGFGRYDVA

-691 WAPRLGVSYRLNDK
+691 LAPRLGLAYRLNDK
-705 TVIRAGFGLSVDPN
+705 TVVRVGFGISIDPN

-730 TISSQFSGATPFQA
+730 TISSQFIAPSFQA
-744 AGTLRTGIPIVQ
+744 AGTLRTGIPVVQ
-756 GPDLSSPT
+756 GPDPRAGI
-764 LILPPSLQTT
+764 LILPPALQTT
-774 TYPLKIDRGYI
+774 TYPLKINRGYI
-785 RSYNI
+785 RSYNV
-790 TIQREV
+790 TVQREV

-805 YVTTKSIR
+805 YVTTKSVR

-829 AGRQLFGTVGRIG
+829 TGRQLFGNVGRIG
-842 TINFYTPFKDSNY
+842 TINFFTPFRDSTY
-855 DSLQTTVVKRF
+855 DSLQTQIVKRF
-866 ASSASNIGVAYT
+866 ASSGSNLGVAYT
-878 WSKAINYADNSES
+878 WSKAMNFADNSES
-891 SITWNQVSIHERNRA
+891 GITWNQVSIHERNRA
-906 LAGYDR
+906 LAGFDR
-912 PHNVAVYGNYEVPFG
+912 PHNLAIYGNYEIPFG
-927 RGQKYLTSGLGGK
+927 KGQAHFTSGMASK
-940 LMGGWQLNGIFTA
+940 LLGGWQLNGIFTA
-953 ASGTPFTVGS
+953 LSGNPFTVGS
-963 NGASLNAV
+963 SGASLNAP
-971 GNAQT
+971 GNGQT
-976 ADQVKSVVDKPKAVG
+976 ADQVKSTVDLPKGVG
-991 RGVSWFDPTA
+991 RGASWFDPTA
-1001 FAPITSVR
+1001 FLPITDVR

-1015 NLLRGPGRLNMDA
+1015 NILRGPGRLNLDA

-1033 FKLKE
+1033 FRVKE
-1038 KVTMQFRFEAFNVSN
+1038 KVTMQFRLEAFGVTN
-1053 TPQFGGP
+1053 TPQFGNP
-1060 GTDASSPTRNA
+1060 GADASSPSRNA

-1080 FTEVTSAVNER
+1080 FTEVTSAVGER
-1091 QLRFAFKFFF
+1091 QLRFAVKIFF

>member
-1 MKNLA
+1 MRNLA
-6 LLLLLVWMPTLAS
+6 LLLLLSWMPTLAS

-26 LVGNVTDQTGAPI
+26 LLGNVTDQTGAPI
-39 PSAKVEALNTLTGQL
+39 PNAKVEALNTLTGQL
-54 KSAATDDRGAYFFND
+54 KSSATDDRGAYFFND

-85 KMQQDNLRVNAN
+85 KMQQDNLRINAN

-114 VTVAD
+114 VTVAAT
-119 NASVLK
+119 ASVLK

-140 TELPIGAGRNFQ
+140 TDLPMGAGRNFQ
-152 NLYRTIPGFS
+152 SLYRTIPGFS
-162 PPADAH
+162 PPAEAH
-168 SDAGNPQRSLISNV
+168 SDAGNPQRSLVSNV
-182 NGVSYSNSNTK
+182 NGVSFSNSNTK

-255 IFHTNSKMKA
+255 WFHTNSKMRA

-291 VKNKLFFFANWERTT
+291 KKNKLFFFANWERTT
-306 RRQYA
+306 RRQFA

-323 AGDFSG
+323 AGNFDGS
-329 TGVTVHDPT
+329 GVTVFDPST
-338 SVAPSANGVGRLPF
+338 GTATGTGRTPF
-352 PNNRIPVSSFDPASR
+352 PNNRIPVSSFDSASR

-373 PAPNQSL
+373 PAPNQPG
-380 TINNNYLATGTYAFN
+380 TINSNFLATGTYAFN

-406 ATEKASM
+406 PTEKASM

-435 DALNGGQPGTAPGL
+435 DALTGGQPGTAPGL
-449 IQTASV
+449 VQTASV

-464 LLFDGNIG
+464 MLFDGNVG
-472 FTRQRLGAQNVDIDK
+472 FTRQRLGAQNVDIDR

-499 NGAERLQG
+499 NGSDRLQG
-507 GYPRFNISGFSALGN
+507 GYPRFNIVGFSALGN

-528 FLFRDHQY
+528 FLFRDHQF

-543 YVRGAHSFRFGYDYQ
+543 YIRGAHSFRFGYDYQ

-574 GGFNFTGGLTAL
+574 GGFNFNGQLTAL
-586 NGGAAPNLYNGFA
+586 NGGAAPNLYNSFG
-599 DFTLGIAQAL
+599 DFVLGQANGL

-620 VRMPSHGFYARDQWQ
+620 VRMPSHGFYARDNWQ
-635 VNRKLTVNYGVRYEI
+635 VNRKLTVNYGIRYEI
-650 YPFGK
+650 YPFGR
-655 RDHTGFGRYDVA
+655 RDNSGFGRYDVA

-691 WAPRLGVSYRLNDK
+691 LAPRLGLAYRLNDK
-705 TVIRAGFGLSVDPN
+705 TVVRVGFGISIDPN

-730 TISSQFSGATPFQA
+730 TISSQFIAPSFQA
-744 AGTLRTGIPIVQ
+744 AGTLRTGIPVVQ
-756 GPDLSSPT
+756 GPDPRAGT
-764 LILPPSLQTT
+764 LILPPALQTT
-774 TYPLKIDRGYI
+774 TYPLKINRGYI
-785 RSYNI
+785 RSYNV
-790 TIQREV
+790 TLQREV

-805 YVTTKSIR
+805 YVTTKSVR

-829 AGRQLFGTVGRIG
+829 TGRQLFGNVGRIG
-842 TINFYTPFKDSNY
+842 TINFFTPFRDSTY
-855 DSLQTTVVKRF
+855 DSLQTQIVKRF
-866 ASSASNIGVAYT
+866 ASSGSNLGVAYT
-878 WSKAINYADNSES
+878 WSKAMNFADNSES
-891 SITWNQVSIHERNRA
+891 GITWNQVSIHERNRA
-906 LAGYDR
+906 LAGFDR
-912 PHNVAVYGNYEVPFG
+912 PHNLAIYGNYEIPFG
-927 RGQKYLTSGLGGK
+927 KGQAHFTSGMASK
-940 LMGGWQLNGIFTA
+940 LLGGWQLNGIFTA
-953 ASGTPFTVGS
+953 LSGNPFTVGS
-963 NGASLNAV
+963 SGASLNAP
-971 GNAQT
+971 GNGQT
-976 ADQVKSVVDKPKAVG
+976 ADQVKSTVDLPKGVG
-991 RGVSWFDPTA
+991 RGASWFDPTA
-1001 FAPITSVR
+1001 FLPITDVR

-1015 NLLRGPGRLNMDA
+1015 NILRGPGRLNLDA

-1033 FKLKE
+1033 FRVKE
-1038 KVTMQFRFEAFNVSN
+1038 KVTMQFRLEAFGVTN
-1053 TPQFGGP
+1053 TPQFGNP
-1060 GTDASSPTRNA
+1060 GADASSPSRNA

-1080 FTEVTSAVNER
+1080 FTEVTSAVGER
-1091 QLRFAFKFFF
+1091 QLRFAVKIFF